1 MSRAWLKRTRT
12 AAALTLATVV
22 GLAPANS
29 LDAQTPFEGEVRQ
42 LVTFRF
48 QPGRSTEA
56 LELYRE
62 QALPLYERDP
72 AMRSFRAFREVESPV
87 PLDLVVVSSFDGMA
101 GMDESNAALRG
112 LAAEAGT
119 SIGAIYG
126 GIGALSELHHDQF
139 VEMLPELGDGD
150 PASSR
155 LVAFIW
161 YRMLP
166 GEAASFERTLRRV
179 LAPLERESGTPS
191 STGRFLVSDGWDYL
205 RIVGFDSLAAYQE
218 YWQAIAETDGLTYL
232 EGITSARREVILAP
246 MPELAVR

>member
-1 MSRAWLKRTRT
+1 MLALT
-12 AAALTLATVV
+12 AAI
-22 GLAPANS
+22 GLAMSDP
-29 LDAQTPFEGEVRQ
+29 LDAQVPFEGEVRQ

-48 QPGRSTEA
+48 QPGRSAEA
-56 LELYRE
+56 VELYRA
-62 QALPLYERDP
+62 QALPLYERDS

-87 PLDLVVVSSFDGMA
+87 PLDLVVVSSFDGMG
-101 GMDESNAALRG
+101 GMDASNAELRG

-126 GIGALSELHHDQF
+126 GIGGLSEGHHDQF
-139 VEMLPELGDGD
+139 IEMLPELGDGD

-161 YRMLP
+161 YRVLP
-166 GEAASFERTLRRV
+166 GEASSFERTLRRI

-191 STGRFLVSDGWDYL
+191 STGRFLVADGWDYL

-218 YWQAIAETDGLTYL
+218 YWRTIAGADGLAYL
-232 EGITSARREVILAP
+232 EGITSRRREVLLAP